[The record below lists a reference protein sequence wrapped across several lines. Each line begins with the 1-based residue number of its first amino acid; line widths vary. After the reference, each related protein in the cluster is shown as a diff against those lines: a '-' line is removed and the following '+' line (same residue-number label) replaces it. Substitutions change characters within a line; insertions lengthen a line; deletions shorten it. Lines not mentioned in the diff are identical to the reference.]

1 MSISPGFTTEQI
13 REFVH
18 QYEIQPYGQKAVW
31 LVGQGSPMT
40 VCGDGGRRCSTV
52 ISTGG

>member
-31 LVGQGSPMT
+31 LVGCQGTS
-40 VCGDGGRRCSTV
+40 VSAQWRS
-52 ISTGG
+52 

>member
-18 QYEIQPYGQKAVW
+18 RYEIQPHGQMSRVR
-31 LVGQGSPMT
+31 L
-40 VCGDGGRRCSTV
+40 CGRA
-52 ISTGG
+52 IS

>member
-18 QYEIQPYGQKAVW
+18 RYEIQPYGQKALW
-31 LVGQGSPMT
+31 LEEQGVSQGLGKVVTVG
-40 VCGDGGRRCSTV
+40 R
-52 ISTGG
+52 